1 MKKIKSNRKKI
12 KKKNKNKIM
21 SEDDLSVFDIKY
33 NEAMKRLNSLYL
45 PEEET
50 YSNINLIKNYI
61 ERYQIE
67 KAIEKRN
74 SKKKENNK
82 NKVDDKRKQIVDL
95 NEIRLHEK
103 KAQQYYNKNY
113 LKNEIEWFK
122 IKQKEDEIK
131 NKYNSNY
138 KKQKYENNVS
148 QKEISKEIIRNNKM
162 KMIKFSNLANKV
174 NIEKFKQQ
182 KKMNKNNI
190 NNILKDL
197 NTDDI
202 NNNKDS
208 GKFIPYSKYK
218 ENELIKNKNKRDII
232 NNRINI
238 NINKSINNNMNQ
250 NKNKINNHLSQN
262 IINKKEINKK
272 SFERKTLKS
281 LDNKENIN
289 KRKIL
294 NEKIDY
300 LKEFEKK
307 NQEPKVKIYE
317 NKNLLKNKNNGNIEI
332 LNYHS
337 KNFEDKAKR
346 QEQLMRIKGKTN
358 NINED
363 NVKLSNLLIDSIS
376 TKLAILNQMAS

>member
-1 MKKIKSNRKKI
+1 
-12 KKKNKNKIM
+12 M

-45 PEEET
+45 PKEEESN
-50 YSNINLIKNYI
+50 SNINTIKNYI
-61 ERYQIE
+61 ERYRLEQSL
-67 KAIEKRN
+67 EKRN

-103 KAQQYYNKNY
+103 KAQQYFNKNY

-131 NKYNSNY
+131 NKYNNNY
-138 KKQKYENNVS
+138 NKQRYENNIS

-190 NNILKDL
+190 NNLLKDL

-218 ENELIKNKNKRDII
+218 ENEIINNNNKRETI

-238 NINKSINNNMNQ
+238 NINKSGTINNNI
-250 NKNKINNHLSQN
+250 NKNKINNRLSRGVV
-262 IINKKEINKK
+262 NKKEINKK
-272 SFERKTLKS
+272 VS
-281 LDNKENIN
+281 
-289 KRKIL
+289 
-294 NEKIDY
+294 
-300 LKEFEKK
+300 KK
-307 NQEPKVKIYE
+307 N
-317 NKNLLKNKNNGNIEI
+317 
-332 LNYHS
+332 H
-337 KNFEDKAKR
+337 
-346 QEQLMRIKGKTN
+346 
-358 NINED
+358 
-363 NVKLSNLLIDSIS
+363 
-376 TKLAILNQMAS
+376 

>member
-1 MKKIKSNRKKI
+1 
-12 KKKNKNKIM
+12 M

-45 PEEET
+45 PKEEESN
-50 YSNINLIKNYI
+50 SNINTIKNYI
-61 ERYQIE
+61 ERYRLEQSL
-67 KAIEKRN
+67 EKRN

-103 KAQQYYNKNY
+103 KAQQYFNKNY

-131 NKYNSNY
+131 NKYNNNY
-138 KKQKYENNVS
+138 NKQRYENNIS

-190 NNILKDL
+190 NNLLKDL

-218 ENELIKNKNKRDII
+218 ENEIVNNKNKRETI

-238 NINKSINNNMNQ
+238 NINKSGTINNNINPLAWPSAGAPALKYGDV
-250 NKNKINNHLSQN
+250 NTVTPSPGEVKGLIKI
-262 IINKKEINKK
+262 K
-272 SFERKTLKS
+272 
-281 LDNKENIN
+281 
-289 KRKIL
+289 
-294 NEKIDY
+294 
-300 LKEFEKK
+300 
-307 NQEPKVKIYE
+307 
-317 NKNLLKNKNNGNIEI
+317 
-332 LNYHS
+332 
-337 KNFEDKAKR
+337 
-346 QEQLMRIKGKTN
+346 
-358 NINED
+358 
-363 NVKLSNLLIDSIS
+363 
-376 TKLAILNQMAS
+376 

>member
-1 MKKIKSNRKKI
+1 
-12 KKKNKNKIM
+12 M

-317 NKNLLKNKNNGNIEI
+317 NKNLLKNKNNDNIEI
-332 LNYHS
+332 LN
-337 KNFEDKAKR
+337 
-346 QEQLMRIKGKTN
+346 
-358 NINED
+358 
-363 NVKLSNLLIDSIS
+363 
-376 TKLAILNQMAS
+376 